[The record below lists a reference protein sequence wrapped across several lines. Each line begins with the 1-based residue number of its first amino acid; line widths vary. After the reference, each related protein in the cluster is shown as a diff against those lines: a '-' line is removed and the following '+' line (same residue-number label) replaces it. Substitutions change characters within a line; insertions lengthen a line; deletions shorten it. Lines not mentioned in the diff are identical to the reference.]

1 MQSIT
6 PFTISRYKTQIM
18 SKNFE
23 SNLTNERKMQKE
35 KRKNEKKDKHTRLLF

>member
-23 SNLTNERKMQKE
+23 RKMQKE